1 MFNIQC
7 TYNIIINRY
16 KIPILPYIHPVEY
29 ITGKLLIY
37 RVRIYSQKALSRLS
51 RPQIIGLK
59 PPPYCNTSNFLHT
72 LPHLNAF
79 PPGNGHS
86 PTREMVSHSHIKR
99 EKKITVNKNTYSL
112 IFNKN

>member
-1 MFNIQC
+1 MFNRQC
-7 TYNIIINRY
+7 TYNIIINIY
-16 KIPILPYIHPVEY
+16 KIPILPYIHPLEY

-37 RVRIYSQKALSRLS
+37 RVRIYSQKARSQLS
-51 RPQIIGLK
+51 RPQRIGLK

-86 PTREMVSHSHIKR
+86 LTREWSLTHTSHGRRKLLQTETQIQ
-99 EKKITVNKNTYSL
+99 L